1 RHGGPMDAVDLKSM
15 PSDELWKLH
24 EAVTAQLGTKLAVE
38 KAKLAEREKRLR
50 KLLESLDATGSDR
63 VRIRRMSGAVALA
76 AVLLQNLPHPF
87 CYCPAIGAS
96 LAWRGG

>member
-1 RHGGPMDAVDLKSM
+1 MDAVDLKSM

-24 EAVTAQLGTKLAVE
+24 EAVTAQLGSKLAVE

-76 AVLLQNLPHPF
+76 AVLLQKLLPAL
-87 CYCPAIGAS
+87 CYCSAIGAS
-96 LAWRGG
+96 LT

>member
-1 RHGGPMDAVDLKSM
+1 MDAVDLKSM

-76 AVLLQNLPHPF
+76 AVLLQNLPQAL
-87 CYCPAIGAS
+87 CYCSAISAS
-96 LAWRGG
+96 LA